1 MDQGPRI
8 QYLKC
13 SVAQLCRILCNP
25 MDCSTAG
32 FPVHAL
38 QELAQTQVHWVDDAI
53 QQSYP
58 RLCPSPTFIFF
69 HNMVFSDESVIRIT
83 QPKHWSFSFSI
94 SPSNE
99 YAGEIYFR
107 IDMCLCAAFS
117 HQLGQ
122 LHSTSHAGLIH
133 CLCTNMHVYTKHP
146 WEETCPYAEVQVFF
160 SRNMNF
166 GKHSNFYAHMCT
178 DIWVYTVTSL
188 RGNLSICRSTSFLFQ
203 EHEFG

>member
-1 MDQGPRI
+1 MGQGPRV

-58 RLCPSPTFIFF
+58 RLCPSPTFIF
-69 HNMVFSDESVIRIT
+69 SAT
-83 QPKHWSFSFSI
+83 WSFPMSQLFASH
-94 SPSNE
+94 SPSIGASASASVLPMNTQE
-99 YAGEIYFR
+99 RFTLGLT
-107 IDMCLCAAFS
+107 CLCAAFS

-166 GKHSNFYAHMCT
+166 GKHSNFYATCAQTYACT
-178 DIWVYTVTSL
+178 
-188 RGNLSICRSTSFLFQ
+188 Q
-203 EHEFG
+203 